1 MTVSSFTDEF
11 FFLDPTY
18 PFPVDYKG
26 ISYSCMQSAL
36 VAAFYP
42 DKAIQR
48 RIAMLDGYSAMRYK
62 PASAHLSM
70 EVMREITAAKFNDED
85 GYIHQMFTEST
96 SPDMKFVYENNIHD
110 NYLGVCT
117 CSRCKAKNI
126 QSKNILGKLLTE
138 LRNNT

>member
-1 MTVSSFTDEF
+1 
-11 FFLDPTY
+11 
-18 PFPVDYKG
+18 
-26 ISYSCMQSAL
+26 MQSAL
-36 VAAFYP
+36 VAAFYS

-85 GYIHQMFTEST
+85 GYIHQMFTENT

-126 QSKNILGKLLTE
+126 KSKNILGKLLTE